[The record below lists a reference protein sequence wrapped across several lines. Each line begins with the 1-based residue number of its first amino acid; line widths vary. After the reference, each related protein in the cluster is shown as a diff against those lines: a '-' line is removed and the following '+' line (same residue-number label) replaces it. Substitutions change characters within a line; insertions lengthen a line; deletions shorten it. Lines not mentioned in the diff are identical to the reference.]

1 MILLSQDGEGDALPS
16 WHVFNH
22 FQFLY
27 EKAKDGPPVS
37 QMGYSLLAA
46 DSLLGRHS
54 SCRETHVSDVI
65 FQYFTNTFSVHLM
78 SCVSARTGLEELRE
92 TTCAQDAGTRNPTHL
107 VLKHNIIAS
116 L

>member
-37 QMGYSLLAA
+37 QMGYSLLAP
-46 DSLLGRHS
+46 DSLLGRCS
-54 SCRETHVSDVI
+54 VLSLR
-65 FQYFTNTFSVHLM
+65 FT
-78 SCVSARTGLEELRE
+78 
-92 TTCAQDAGTRNPTHL
+92 L
-107 VLKHNIIAS
+107 VK
-116 L
+116 